1 MGRHIR
7 VGKFEA
13 NLPGIHTLPVTDA
26 FRIANSEPGQQPF
39 VVSQV
44 IMKHLTYLQRKR
56 FESLTI
62 KEFTKVVEQWIGAE
76 EKK

>member
-1 MGRHIR
+1 
-7 VGKFEA
+7 
-13 NLPGIHTLPVTDA
+13 
-26 FRIANSEPGQQPF
+26 
-39 VVSQV
+39 
-44 IMKHLTYLQRKR
+44 LTYLQRKR

>member
-1 MGRHIR
+1 MGRHIK

-13 NLPGIHTLPVTDA
+13 NLPGIHTLPVNDA
-26 FRIANSEPGQQPF
+26 FRIANSKPELQFF

-62 KEFTKVVEQWIGAE
+62 EEFSKVVEQWMGTE